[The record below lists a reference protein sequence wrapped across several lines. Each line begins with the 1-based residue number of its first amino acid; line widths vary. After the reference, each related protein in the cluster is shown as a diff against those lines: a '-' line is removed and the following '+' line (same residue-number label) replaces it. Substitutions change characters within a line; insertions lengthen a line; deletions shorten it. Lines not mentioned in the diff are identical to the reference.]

1 MLVVPGPRWRQ
12 VVAAFSAV
20 FAAIGLSA
28 PGGQVFR
35 SGVELVQVSVTVTD
49 SSGRLVTGLGKDDF
63 SVFDDGT
70 QQPIALFSRERMP
83 ASLGILVDI
92 SDSMYGRRIADAGRA
107 IDRFVL
113 DLLAPNDEAFLVSFN
128 HEPRILARWTSPPRG
143 LAHRLDAVKAFGGTA
158 IYDAIF
164 TAMPLLKARRN
175 QRCGMVVISDGNDTA
190 SDHTLQDALRALTD
204 TDAFFYAIA
213 IDDPSG
219 FAIASRFSPQ
229 PLNELTGQSGGYT
242 EVVHQSA
249 DLGGATERIADELNH
264 QYTIG
269 YRAPHPGD
277 GKVHSIR
284 VRARNAD
291 LRVRARR
298 GYVAAPAPAR

>member
-1 MLVVPGPRWRQ
+1 MALSVL
-12 VVAAFSAV
+12 VAAIPVSA
-20 FAAIGLSA
+20 SR
-28 PGGQVFR
+28 GQVYR

-49 SSGRLVTGLGKDDF
+49 QAGRLVTGLGKDDL
-63 SVFDDGT
+63 SVFDDGV
-70 QQPIALFSRERMP
+70 QQPIARFSRERMP

-92 SDSMYGRRIADAGRA
+92 SDSMFGRRLADAGRA

-113 DLLAPNDEAFLVSFN
+113 DLLDPGDEAFLVLFN
-128 HEPRILARWTSPPRG
+128 HDPRILARWTSPPKR
-143 LAHRLDAVKAFGGTA
+143 LAHRLDGVKAFGGTA

-204 TDAFFYAIA
+204 TEAFFYAIA

-219 FAIASRFSPQ
+219 FAITSRFSPE

-242 EVVHQSA
+242 EVVHQSG
-249 DLGGATERIADELNH
+249 DLTGATERIADELNH

-284 VRARNAD
+284 VRARNPEY
-291 LRVRARR
+291 RVRARR
-298 GYVAAPAPAR
+298 GDVAGPVGAP